1 MTQNFLKLG
10 SWNAI
15 CDVCGLKFKNHQ
27 LRKRWDGLMTCPA
40 DFELRN
46 MQDFVQTPIERI
58 APPWIRPEPDMDAT
72 IFLPSCTPNGQSA
85 VPGEAQ
91 PGCIVPGYL
100 SPAYY
105 PSGDFPPVT
114 PP

>member
-1 MTQNFLKLG
+1 MTQNYLKLG
-10 SWNAI
+10 SWNVS
-15 CDVCGLKFKNHQ
+15 CDVCGFKFKAHQ
-27 LRKRWDGLMTCPA
+27 LRKRWDGLMTCPE

-46 MQDFVQTPIERI
+46 MQDFIQTPEEVI
-58 APPWIRPEPDMDAT
+58 APPWTRPDPYPEIMA
-72 IFLPSCTPNGQSA
+72 PSCSPNGQSSIA
-85 VPGEAQ
+85 GQME

-105 PSGDFPPVT
+105 PAGDWPPIS